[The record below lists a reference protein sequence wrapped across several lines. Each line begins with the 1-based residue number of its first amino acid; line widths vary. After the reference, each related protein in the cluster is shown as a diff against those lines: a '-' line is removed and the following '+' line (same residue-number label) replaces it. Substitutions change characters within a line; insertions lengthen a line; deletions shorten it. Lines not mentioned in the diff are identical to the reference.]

1 MHTACP
7 GAWLDLAVSKLR
19 KLDECGALLHMYG
32 ALQQNAQAHYAGY
45 LHEALITRR
54 GIPAVLAVLYAEV
67 MQRLLARRA
76 VAFAVRIDCH
86 HLDECAAQLP
96 T

>member
-1 MHTACP
+1 MHAACP
-7 GAWLDLAVSKLR
+7 GAWLDLAVF
-19 KLDECGALLHMYG
+19 KLDRLNEHG
-32 ALQQNAQAHYAGY
+32 ALQHHNHARYAGY